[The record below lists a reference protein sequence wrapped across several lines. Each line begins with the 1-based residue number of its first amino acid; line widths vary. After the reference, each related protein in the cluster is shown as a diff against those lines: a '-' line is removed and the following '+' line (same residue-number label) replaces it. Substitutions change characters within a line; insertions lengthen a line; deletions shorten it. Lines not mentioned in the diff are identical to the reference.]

1 MRPDKID
8 RRVVLVFT
16 LALWIITAWF
26 LYPLINLDQ
35 VDMSNAKPFLYRSVL
50 GLTLLI
56 IFFGKTMFDLIY
68 PWVVGRKLPVMNVVF
83 LILYALALSGGIIF
97 LLIRLVFLFL
107 RNRQGQGSGL
117 IF

>member
-1 MRPDKID
+1 
-8 RRVVLVFT
+8 
-16 LALWIITAWF
+16 
-26 LYPLINLDQ
+26 
-35 VDMSNAKPFLYRSVL
+35 
-50 GLTLLI
+50 
-56 IFFGKTMFDLIY
+56 
-68 PWVVGRKLPVMNVVF
+68 MNVVF